1 MTASGGLVYIHSAP
15 QALLAHIE
23 WTISGITGN
32 PQKLNWVKA
41 VAAENQFQT
50 VCFWHGKLADGA
62 ILASAFMNLKQI
74 RFEIT
79 QSSSELGEGYRW
91 SFTPTLGMFS
101 SMTDSAGNILISE
114 NQLRT
119 AMESAG
125 SNALTLN
132 RELRKLL
139 GQAFDD
145 ELEESRGAALAIA
158 PEGDNS
164 IMPTEAKRVANSQE
178 V

>member
-23 WTISGITGN
+23 WTISGVTGN
-32 PQKLNWVKA
+32 PQKLNWVNS
-41 VAAENQFQT
+41 VADKTQFQT
-50 VCFWHGKLADGA
+50 VCFWSGKTADGA
-62 ILASAFMNLKQI
+62 ILASAFMNLKQL

-79 QSSSELGEGYRW
+79 QTSGELGEGYRW
-91 SFTPTLGMFS
+91 SFTPTLGMYS
-101 SMTDSAGNILISE
+101 SITDSAGNILISE
-114 NQLRT
+114 NQIRT
-119 AMESAG
+119 AMEFSG
-125 SNALTLN
+125 SNLLTLN

-158 PEGDNS
+158 PEGDNG
-164 IMPTEAKRVANSQE
+164 IMSTEAKRVANSQE